1 MPALLLRE
9 IYQYPTGGNLGG
21 LVDTNA
27 AALSDPR
34 SNRRGWA
41 GWTRSQK
48 HAVVASYLGWTLD
61 AFDFFLLV
69 FVLKDVASA
78 FAVSLTT
85 VAFSITLTLALR
97 PVGAFIFGR
106 LADRYGRRRILML
119 DVGLY
124 ALFGALTAFAPS
136 LLAFLLIR
144 SLFGVAMGGEWGVG
158 ASLAMESIPAQSRG
172 LVSGILQSG
181 YPTGYLL
188 ASAVYGLLYSHIG
201 WRGMFVVGL
210 APALLIFYIRRG
222 VAESPAFLPARR
234 TQARV
239 GSALV
244 KHWKLAIY
252 AVLLM
257 TAFNFMGHGTLDLY
271 PTFLLKQRHLAPG
284 TVSVIAITYNI
295 GGILGG
301 LVLGALSQRIGR
313 RLAMMAPLL
322 ALPAMWLWAFAPS
335 AVLLAVGAFVVQ
347 FFVEGSFGVIPAHLS
362 ELSPPAVRAAFS
374 GTVYQ
379 LGNFIASSNA
389 ILETTLA
396 ARHGGNFAFALTG
409 VGAVAV
415 LVLAALALVGPEARH
430 ADLAG
435 SIAYSQVDG

>member
-1 MPALLLRE
+1 M
-9 IYQYPTGGNLGG
+9 
-21 LVDTNA
+21 NA
-27 AALSDPR
+27 AALRSPR
-34 SNRRGWA
+34 SGRWGWE
-41 GWTRSQK
+41 GWTRTQR

-78 FAVSLTT
+78 FAVSLTA
-85 VAFSITLTLALR
+85 VAYSITLTLALR

-136 LLAFLLIR
+136 LLAFLVIR
-144 SLFGVAMGGEWGVG
+144 ALFGVAMGGEWGVG
-158 ASLAMESIPAQSRG
+158 ASLAMESIPTESRG

-188 ASAVYGLLYSHIG
+188 ASAVFGLLYPHFG

-210 APALLIFYIRRG
+210 APAVLILYIRRG
-222 VAESPAFLPARR
+222 VTESPVFSPERR
-234 TQARV
+234 PRAPL
-239 GSALV
+239 GSVLL

-252 AVLLM
+252 AVALM

-301 LVLGALSQRIGR
+301 LVLGVLSQRFGR

-335 AVLLAVGAFVVQ
+335 AILLAVGAFLVQ
-347 FFVEGSFGVIPAHLS
+347 FFVEGSFGVIPAYLS
-362 ELSPPAVRAAFS
+362 ELSPPGVRAAFS

-379 LGNFIASSNA
+379 LGNFIAASNA
-389 ILETTLA
+389 VLETTLA
-396 ARHGGNFAFALTG
+396 ERHGGNFAFAMTV
-409 VGAVAV
+409 VGAAAV
-415 LVLAALALVGPEARH
+415 FMLAGLALLGPEARH
-430 ADLAG
+430 ADLATSSMRSLAG
-435 SIAYSQVDG
+435 ESRD

>member
-1 MPALLLRE
+1 MSDLPGHDARPADKHSADL
-9 IYQYPTGGNLGG
+9 IT
-21 LVDTNA
+21 
-27 AALSDPR
+27 PR
-34 SNRRGWA
+34 LHRGAWK
-41 GWTRSQK
+41 GWTPAQK

-78 FAVSLTT
+78 FVTSLTS
-85 VAFSITLTLALR
+85 VAFAITLTLALR
-97 PVGAFIFGR
+97 PLGALIFGR

-119 DVGLY
+119 DVALY
-124 ALFGALTAFAPS
+124 ALFGFLTAFAPS
-136 LLAFLLIR
+136 LLAFLAIR
-144 SLFGVAMGGEWGVG
+144 ALFGIAMGGEWGVG
-158 ASLAMESIPAQSRG
+158 ASLAMESIPAESRG

-188 ASAVYGLLYSHIG
+188 ASVAFGLLYPHVG

-222 VAESPAFLPARR
+222 VEESPGFASGRA
-234 TQARV
+234 ARV
-239 GSALV
+239 PIVSVLAR
-244 KHWKLAIY
+244 HWKLALY

-271 PTFLLKQRHLAPG
+271 PTFLQKQRHLAPG
-284 TVSVIAITYNI
+284 TVSIIAITYNV

-301 LVLGALSQRIGR
+301 LVLGTISQRIGR

-322 ALPAMWLWAFAPS
+322 AIPAMWLWAFAPS
-335 AVLLAVGAFVVQ
+335 AVLLAVGAFIVQ
-347 FFVEGSFGVIPAHLS
+347 FFVEGSFGVIPAHLN
-362 ELSPPAVRAAFS
+362 ELSPPEARAAFT

-389 ILETTLA
+389 VLQTAIAE
-396 ARHGGNFAFALTG
+396 RHGGNFAFALI
-409 VGAVAV
+409 AVAIVSV
-415 LVLAALALVGPEARH
+415 LVVAGLALTGPEAPH
-430 ADLAG
+430 ADLAAV
-435 SIAYSQVDG
+435 SARQADGR